1 MRYGSIISTLK
12 MSANN
17 ELDILSGRL
26 REIFIKEVFPNLK
39 GKNLTDRNLDEEV
52 YKFLKDYHIFE
63 RGLEINFSEPKDT
76 IYKTEGGRTP
86 YDLLCYGKV
95 KGKDFNVFI
104 NNKLGDLKSSTRN
117 DVTTYNNLLRLYLGV
132 SEQRLTSKVVINRN
146 LIYKRVSGEEIV
158 SYGIFV
164 VDKYKNGANFFLLEE
179 IQDEFYVNPIFFLYK
194 VDRCGFGIPK
204 QEFKSDRNRT
214 PCYK

>member
-1 MRYGSIISTLK
+1 
-12 MSANN
+12 
-17 ELDILSGRL
+17 
-26 REIFIKEVFPNLK
+26 
-39 GKNLTDRNLDEEV
+39 
-52 YKFLKDYHIFE
+52 
-63 RGLEINFSEPKDT
+63 
-76 IYKTEGGRTP
+76 
-86 YDLLCYGKV
+86 
-95 KGKDFNVFI
+95 
-104 NNKLGDLKSSTRN
+104 N